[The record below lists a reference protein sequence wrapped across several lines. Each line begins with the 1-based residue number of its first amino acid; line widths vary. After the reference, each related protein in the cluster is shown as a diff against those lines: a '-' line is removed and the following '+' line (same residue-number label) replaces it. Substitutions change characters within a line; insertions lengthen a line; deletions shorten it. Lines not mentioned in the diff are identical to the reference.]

1 MPSPSGIGEQLVK
14 QGKGIALIG
23 AVLGT
28 GAAVYAIGD
37 KLGFW

>member
-1 MPSPSGIGEQLVK
+1 MSFWSRIGDRLVS